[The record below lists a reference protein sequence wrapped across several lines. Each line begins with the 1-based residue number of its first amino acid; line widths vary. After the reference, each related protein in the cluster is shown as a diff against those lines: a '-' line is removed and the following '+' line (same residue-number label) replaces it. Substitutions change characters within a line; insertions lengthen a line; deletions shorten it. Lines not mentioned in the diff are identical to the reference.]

1 MGVNDLITITK
12 KAQEVIRDMQSN
24 MEEETY
30 LRYGVTS
37 SCCNQMNYSLN
48 LALYQTELE
57 KVYVVDGIKILM
69 NPSDARYTDHT
80 EIDFQ
85 DDGFLINNPNPLVSP
100 LQS

>member
-1 MGVNDLITITK
+1 MITITK
-12 KAQEVIRDMQSN
+12 KAQEVIKEMQRN

-48 LALYQTELE
+48 LALYKTELE
-57 KVYVVDGIKILM
+57 KEYVVDGIKVLM

-80 EIDFQ
+80 EIDFH
-85 DDGFLINNPNPLVSP
+85 DNGFVINHPNPLVSP